1 MIKATHFLGPNP
13 TGIWQTFHECFCSS
27 TWAHKLLPQVVWTCL
42 NYPLSTV
49 LAFFFLGFFSS
60 LSSTGNEIA
69 RYWAFVS
76 RVFPQKE
83 LGTLESPPVTA
94 AWAVTSKVLSRES
107 PSALLF
113 GRILGRN
120 HWGLRH
126 GKDFKSI
133 IPTAHVFACVY
144 LMVWHEINIYIF
156 NILAGR
162 MLAVYEWKN
171 QRNMKLMVFLGF
183 RGNQETI
190 STVRVGLLR
199 LQHFVWK
206 RVLLFWQLWVAA
218 AA

>member
-1 MIKATHFLGPNP
+1 MKLGWHDKGNTFFGTKPNRYLADISWVFLFKHLSAQVP
-13 TGIWQTFHECFCSS
+13 TTSS
-27 TWAHKLLPQVVWTCL
+27 L

-76 RVFPQKE
+76 GVFPQKD

-126 GKDFKSI
+126 GKEFYFNYTHGPCICMYILDGL
-133 IPTAHVFACVY
+133 T
-144 LMVWHEINIYIF
+144 WNIY
-156 NILAGR
+156 LH
-162 MLAVYEWKN
+162 L
-171 QRNMKLMVFLGF
+171 
-183 RGNQETI
+183 
-190 STVRVGLLR
+190 
-199 LQHFVWK
+199 
-206 RVLLFWQLWVAA
+206 
-218 AA
+218 

>member
-1 MIKATHFLGPNP
+1 
-13 TGIWQTFHECFCSS
+13 
-27 TWAHKLLPQVVWTCL
+27 
-42 NYPLSTV
+42 
-49 LAFFFLGFFSS
+49 
-60 LSSTGNEIA
+60 
-69 RYWAFVS
+69 
-76 RVFPQKE
+76 
-83 LGTLESPPVTA
+83 LESPPVTA